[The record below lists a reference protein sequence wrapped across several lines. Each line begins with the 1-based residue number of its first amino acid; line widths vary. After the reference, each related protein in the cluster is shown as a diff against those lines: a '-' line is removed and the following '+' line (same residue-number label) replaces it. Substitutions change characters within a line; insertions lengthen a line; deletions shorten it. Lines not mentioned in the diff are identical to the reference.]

1 MQHKPRQFQITV
13 VWVLTHGSFQLLAS
27 VDMHDPPLA
36 YHNLVQIVDRQVERN
51 VSFKLLTCCLIRKCL
66 NDVILTCCDVMESNS
81 TNRVCN
87 GKKDKVVF
95 FDIVLPP
102 EGSAGAAEWSGQ
114 YWSPSINSLE
124 GKRGQALKA
133 ANLPDLC
140 TYISVRQWMNSIQNR
155 ATMCLNN

>member
-1 MQHKPRQFQITV
+1 MQHKPWQFQITV

-81 TNRVCN
+81 TNSVCN
-87 GKKDKVVF
+87 GKKTRSFSVISFCPQQEVLVQESGVVSTG
-95 FDIVLPP
+95 VH
-102 EGSAGAAEWSGQ
+102 
-114 YWSPSINSLE
+114 PSTAWRE
-124 GKRGQALKA
+124 KGDRH
-133 ANLPDLC
+133 
-140 TYISVRQWMNSIQNR
+140 
-155 ATMCLNN
+155 

>member
-1 MQHKPRQFQITV
+1 MQHKPWQFQITV

-81 TNRVCN
+81 TNCVCN
-87 GKKDKVVF
+87 GKKTRSFSVISFCPQQEVLVQESGVVSTG
-95 FDIVLPP
+95 VH
-102 EGSAGAAEWSGQ
+102 
-114 YWSPSINSLE
+114 PSTAWRE
-124 GKRGQALKA
+124 KGDRH
-133 ANLPDLC
+133 
-140 TYISVRQWMNSIQNR
+140 
-155 ATMCLNN
+155 